1 MFPNPQIANILYG
14 SRLIVSHVLIRRRA
28 RVQVLD
34 FAQSARFHVENESAH
49 GNIFG
54 DPGMRP
60 DFLDLLPG
68 IVHVARPTES
78 AAMK

>member
-1 MFPNPQIANILYG
+1 MSSSG
-14 SRLIVSHVLIRRRA
+14 SALVFKYY
-28 RVQVLD
+28 D

>member
-1 MFPNPQIANILYG
+1 
-14 SRLIVSHVLIRRRA
+14 
-28 RVQVLD
+28 
-34 FAQSARFHVENESAH
+34 
-49 GNIFG
+49 
-54 DPGMRP
+54 MRP